1 VLATQNPIEHEGTYP
16 LPEAQ
21 VDRFMLKIKVD
32 YPNKTEEREILDR
45 MSSLQP
51 HDVQRVIR
59 PEDIL
64 RARQVVGQVYIDNRI
79 RTTS

>member
-1 VLATQNPIEHEGTYP
+1 
-16 LPEAQ
+16 
-21 VDRFMLKIKVD
+21 
-32 YPNKTEEREILDR
+32 

-79 RTTS
+79 QDYIVEIVFATAAPVAVRRARSVVDE